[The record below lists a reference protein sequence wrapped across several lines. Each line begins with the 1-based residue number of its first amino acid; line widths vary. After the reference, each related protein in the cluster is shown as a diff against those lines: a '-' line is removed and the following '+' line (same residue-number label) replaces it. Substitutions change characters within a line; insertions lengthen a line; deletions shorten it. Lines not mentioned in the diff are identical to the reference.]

1 MNQKDLLTIIEEKNE
16 ILQEKKTL
24 EMEVKVLNK
33 KITELEQGNCKDLKK
48 LISIL
53 ENRIKELEKTEKIEK
68 ESQKNENVEFSEKI
82 NVNKL
87 NNNPKQCRGQIKI
100 YEKAIH
106 SLNQE
111 NEKLKEHLV
120 KVENQLNTALK
131 EIQEK
136 NNLISE
142 LNKKIENQKQNSS
155 LKDNKYNN
163 IEILQ
168 VKNDVYKI
176 ITNVL
181 FYLQKN
187 NNQQAMDIILDFLKN
202 F

>member
-1 MNQKDLLTIIEEKNE
+1 LKIEE
-16 ILQEKKTL
+16 
-24 EMEVKVLNK
+24 
-33 KITELEQGNCKDLKK
+33 
-48 LISIL
+48 
-53 ENRIKELEKTEKIEK
+53 
-68 ESQKNENVEFSEKI
+68 I
-82 NVNKL
+82 NQNQNKL
-87 NNNPKQCRGQIKI
+87 KNNPKQCHGQIKI

-111 NEKLKEHLV
+111 NEKLKEHLA
-120 KVENQLNTALK
+120 KIENQLNTALK

-142 LNKKIENQKQNSS
+142 LKGKIENKQQNSFS
-155 LKDNKYNN
+155 EDTEYNN

-168 VKNDVYKI
+168 IKNDVYKAI
-176 ITNVL
+176 INAL
-181 FYLQKN
+181 SYLQKN